1 MKKITNETW
10 DHLKSMSLDNG
21 IFHPFKFGTLCQFH
35 SSTSPVLFTKLL
47 LETIEWE
54 KRRFFA
60 NMAASAYDIVFKVKN
75 HIIQNWIF
83 RHTCCINNPHW
94 QISGIIVYIV

>member
-1 MKKITNETW
+1 
-10 DHLKSMSLDNG
+10 MSLDNG

-47 LETIEWE
+47 LEIIEWE
-54 KRRFFA
+54 KRRFLA
-60 NMAASAYDIVFKVKN
+60 NVAASAYDIVFKVKN

-83 RHTCCINNPHW
+83 RHTCINNPHW